1 MASQLEQIACSTVT
15 RDCERAIDRYFIGT
29 IVLYSGPGAPKM
41 INPMLDGGL
50 RIDFNKSTDNT
61 TILRERLGYGE
72 LENFYINHDRGPGR
86 IVEVTKI
93 NKK

>member
-1 MASQLEQIACSTVT
+1 MT

-29 IVLYSGPGAPKM
+29 IVLYSGLGAPKM
-41 INPMLDGGL
+41 INLMLDGGL
-50 RIDFNKSTDNT
+50 RIELDKYRPNT

>member
-15 RDCERAIDRYFIGT
+15 RDCAGAIDRYFIGT
-29 IVLYSGPGAPKM
+29 IVLYSGLGAPKM
-41 INPMLDGGL
+41 INLMLDGGL
-50 RIDFNKSTDNT
+50 RIELDKYRPNT

-72 LENFYINHDRGPGR
+72 VENIYIHHDKGPGR
-86 IVEVTKI
+86 MDEVIKI

>member
-1 MASQLEQIACSTVT
+1 MT

-72 LENFYINHDRGPGR
+72 VENIYIHHDKGLSRMD
-86 IVEVTKI
+86 EVIKI